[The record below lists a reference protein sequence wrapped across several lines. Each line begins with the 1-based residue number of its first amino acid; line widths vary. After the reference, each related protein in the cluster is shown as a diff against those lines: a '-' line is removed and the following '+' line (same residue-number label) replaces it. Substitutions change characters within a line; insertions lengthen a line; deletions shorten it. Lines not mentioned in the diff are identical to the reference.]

1 MENLTAY
8 DKELF
13 ANRLKEA
20 RNSKNMTQT
29 ELSEL
34 TGVSLMMIS
43 SYENTKTKSGK
54 NPAFNNVY
62 LLANALGVS
71 IDWLCGISDNR
82 EPNKGGNISTKD
94 FLYAV
99 TELVDNSEKVNVK
112 GCTLHGNLCQS
123 IEFIINS
130 FDSYLSDFIKD
141 YQAVKVLRNTIP
153 ETYTMLL
160 NTVIEKYSKKD
171 IKKLLTDYVP
181 FSVDGEE

>member
-62 LLANALGVS
+62 LLANALDVS
-71 IDWLCGISDNR
+71 IDWLCGISDTK
-82 EPNKGGNISTKD
+82 EPNKGDNNISTKD
-94 FLYAV
+94 FLYAI
-99 TELVDNSEKVNVK
+99 TEFVDNSEVVNK
-112 GCTLHGNLCQS
+112 KSCTLHGKSCES
-123 IEFIINS
+123 IEFVYEGFGIS
-130 FDSYLSDFIKD
+130 FLGDFIKD
-141 YQAVKVLRNTIP
+141 YQAVKSLKNTIP
-153 ETYTMLL
+153 ETYMTVL
-160 NTVIEKYSKKD
+160 NAVINKYSTKTIKD
-171 IKKLLTDYVP
+171 LFDENPDDFP
-181 FSVDGEE
+181 F